1 MGASGRDGRDA
12 TSPEALEWRNPR
24 SRPNRGGARRRRA
37 PRGARGERARR
48 TWTAGFIVKDAAD
61 IVAAVR
67 ARRTT
72 NSDARVAGNGADG
85 AEVRRR
91 ARSHFSGERVSEPG
105 VREIVRRLL
114 LHTAVVTNRLLVQ
127 KVVTGKTFRKDDQQP
142 SSRRFPPREVVLRFP
157 PPTLHARA
165 TRPLHARRLVS
176 RTRRR
181 TAQEGSQRVHRA
193 PSPRLRRADPAA
205 LARFPDCPPEGAAA
219 DPAPARE
226 TRAVV
231 TSEPLRRDGLARRH
245 PETPHRRAGGAGHR
259 HRRER
264 GCANRDRAG
273 LARTWRDPSGAS
285 IPRASLPSDPLPP
298 APSRLPAV
306 APS

>member
-1 MGASGRDGRDA
+1 MTR
-12 TSPEALEWRNPR
+12 E
-24 SRPNRGGARRRRA
+24 SRGTEQTERRCD
-37 PRGARGERARR
+37 E
-48 TWTAGFIVKDAAD
+48 
-61 IVAAVR
+61 
-67 ARRTT
+67 
-72 NSDARVAGNGADG
+72 
-85 AEVRRR
+85 
-91 ARSHFSGERVSEPG
+91 RSHFSGERVSEPG

-142 SSRRFPPREVVLRFP
+142 SSRRFPPEKSSSVS

-219 DPAPARE
+219 GPRDPAPARE

-273 LARTWRDPSGAS
+273 LARTWRDPSGVS